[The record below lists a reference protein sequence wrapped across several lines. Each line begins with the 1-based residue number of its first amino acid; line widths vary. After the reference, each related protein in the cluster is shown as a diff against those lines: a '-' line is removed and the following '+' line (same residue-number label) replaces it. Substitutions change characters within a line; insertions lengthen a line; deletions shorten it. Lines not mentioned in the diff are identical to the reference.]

1 MIQKFN
7 QFVNENR
14 TNAVSVY
21 DEINEPVNAF
31 IERVKER
38 TKIFTERIQEIVN
51 EMDKAIETA
60 MTEFKDVIV
69 SEPITIVDRDMS
81 EISVQIHTNIPHHV
95 DASNDEE
102 TPFDDLEEK
111 VAYWLDGFDSI
122 RAEVSYKPN
131 DDGNCIITLNAYIIN
146 ADNFGEF
153 TNALEKFGED
163 Y

>member
-1 MIQKFN
+1 MIHKFN

-14 TNAVSVY
+14 ANAVSAY
-21 DEINEPVNAF
+21 DEINEPVIAF
-31 IERVKER
+31 IERVNER

-60 MTEFKDVIV
+60 MDEFKDVIV
-69 SEPITIVDRDMS
+69 SEPITIVDRDLS
-81 EISVQIHTNIPHHV
+81 EISVQIHTNVPHYG

-111 VAYWLDGFDSI
+111 VSYWLNDFDGI
-122 RAEVSYKPN
+122 RAEVYYKPN
-131 DDGNCIITLNAYIIN
+131 DDGNCIITLKAYVVDS
-146 ADNFGEF
+146 DNFGEF
-153 TNALEKFGED
+153 TDAISKFGEE